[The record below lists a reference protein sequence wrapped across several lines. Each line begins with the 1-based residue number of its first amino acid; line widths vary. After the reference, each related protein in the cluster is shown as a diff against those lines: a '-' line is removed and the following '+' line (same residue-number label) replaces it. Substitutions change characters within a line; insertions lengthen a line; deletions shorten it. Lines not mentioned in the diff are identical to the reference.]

1 MIKEEFAKYTY
12 VRNSEF
18 LFHNNGNGGT
28 VHSRSKPKTFLCNSS
43 NDNLIIKH
51 SNLSAGNEIN
61 FVTKGK

>member
-28 VHSRSKPKTFLCNSS
+28 VHSRSKPQTSPCTLS
-43 NDNLIIKH
+43 NDTLTSKH
-51 SNLSAGNEIN
+51 SNLSAGNDIN
-61 FVTKGK
+61 FVTKGN